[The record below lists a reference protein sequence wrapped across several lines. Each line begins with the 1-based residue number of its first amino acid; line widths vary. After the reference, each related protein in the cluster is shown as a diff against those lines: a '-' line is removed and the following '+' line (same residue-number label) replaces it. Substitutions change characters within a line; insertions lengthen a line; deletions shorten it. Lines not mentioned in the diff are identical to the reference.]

1 MLQNMKIGAK
11 LTAGFLFVALVALVI
26 GVGGYINLH
35 RIDAGSVRIYRQVAQ
50 PLGDLTLLSAEFQR
64 VRVNS
69 HKMLSI
75 NDKDEHEMMVER
87 SDELLSIIKKRA
99 QAYEKTLINAE
110 DKKLFTS
117 FNQALAEYTTQLGA
131 FNKLVMAGNM
141 VAANELIVEE
151 YDRAAR
157 NLQKAIEQL
166 VETKMVQG
174 KQVSGANN
182 VLARNASLIMIVLAL
197 GGSVLAFVLGMF
209 LSRMITRPLAA
220 LAEDAQQ
227 IASGDLTVQ
236 IQSRSQDEIGKLATS
251 FNSMADSLRD
261 AIRQVSD
268 TSGHLSSA
276 ANELLATSE
285 SIATGADAVVNQAQ
299 TVATAGEEMAAT
311 SNDIANNCQSAAS
324 GALDAATS
332 ASEGSMVVD
341 KTVQAMGQ
349 IARRVQETSDTV
361 ARLGQRSDQI
371 GQIVGTI
378 EDIAD
383 QTNLLAL
390 NAAIEAA
397 RAGEQGRG
405 FAVVADEVRALAER
419 TTRATKEISDM
430 IRSIQ
435 TETKSAVTVMEEGV
449 HEVAQGTDEAA
460 KSGVALQSIMEQV
473 NSVSMQ
479 ISQVATAAE
488 EQTATT
494 NEISHNM
501 QQITDVVQQTAQG
514 AKQSAAAA
522 AELSKLAAD
531 LQQLVHRFR
540 L

>member
-1 MLQNMKIGAK
+1 MLKNMKIGTK
-11 LTAGFLFVALVALVI
+11 MTAGFLFVALVALVI
-26 GVGGYINLH
+26 GLAGYFNLH
-35 RIDAGSVRIYRQVAQ
+35 RIEAGSVRLYAQVAQ
-50 PLGDLTLLSAEFQR
+50 PLGELTLISQDFQR
-64 VRVNS
+64 LRVNT
-69 HKMLSI
+69 HKMLMLT
-75 NDKDEHEMMVER
+75 DKDEQEWMVER
-87 SDELLSIIKKRA
+87 TEELIGVANKRA
-99 QAYEKTLINAE
+99 QQYEKTLIDQGDKQLYAE
-110 DKKLFTS
+110 FKA
-117 FNQALAEYTTQLGA
+117 ALLA
-131 FNKLVMAGNM
+131 FVEHLTAMNKLVMANNM
-141 VAANELIVEE
+141 EAANELLADQ
-151 YDRAAR
+151 YDLSAR
-157 NLQKAIEQL
+157 DLQKVIE
-166 VETKMVQG
+166 KMVDAKMAQG
-174 KQVSGANN
+174 KQVSGSNN
-182 VLARNASLIMIVLAL
+182 TLARNASIFMISLAL
-197 GGSVLAFVLGMF
+197 GGSVLAFILGMF

-220 LAEDAQQ
+220 LADDAQQ

-236 IQSRSQDEIGKLATS
+236 IQSRSKDEIGVLATS
-251 FNSMADSLRD
+251 FNSMADSLRG

-268 TSGHLSSA
+268 TSSLLTSA

-285 SIATGADAVVNQAQ
+285 SISSGADSVASQAQ

-311 SNDIANNCQSAAS
+311 SNDIANNCQSAAA
-324 GALDAATS
+324 GALDASTS
-332 ASEGSMVVD
+332 ASDGSVVVD

-349 IARRVQETSDTV
+349 IARRVKETADTV

-435 TETKSAVTVMEEGV
+435 AETRSAVTVMEEGV

-460 KSGVALQSIMEQV
+460 KSGVALQTIMELV
-473 NSVSMQ
+473 NNVSMQ

-494 NEISHNM
+494 NEISQNM
-501 QQITDVVQQTAQG
+501 LQITDVVQQTAQG
-514 AKQSAAAA
+514 AKQSEAAA

-531 LQQLVHRFR
+531 LEALVHRFK

>member
-1 MLQNMKIGAK
+1 MLQNMKIGTK

-26 GVGGYINLH
+26 GLGGYFNLH
-35 RIDAGSVRIYRQVAQ
+35 RIEAGSVRIYAQVAQ
-50 PLGDLTLLSAEFQR
+50 PLGELTLISQDFQR

-75 NDKDEHEMMVER
+75 DDIDEHDLMVDR
-87 SDELLSIIKKRA
+87 SNELIDIITKRSL
-99 QAYEKTLINAE
+99 AYEKTLINAE
-110 DKKLFTS
+110 DKKLFAN
-117 FNQALAEYTTQLGA
+117 FNKALNEYKTQLTT
-131 FNKLVMAGNM
+131 FNKLIMESNKA
-141 VAANELIVEE
+141 AANELIVDE
-151 YDRAAR
+151 YDYAAR
-157 NLQKAIEQL
+157 ELQVAIEKL
-166 VETKMVQG
+166 VETKMAQG
-174 KQVSGANN
+174 KQVSGNN
-182 VLARNASLIMIVLAL
+182 NTLARNASIFMVALAL
-197 GGSVLAFVLGMF
+197 GGSVLAFLLGMF

-220 LAEDAQQ
+220 LADDAQQ

-236 IQSRSQDEIGKLATS
+236 IQSRSKDEIGVLATS
-251 FNSMADSLRD
+251 FNSMADSLRG

-268 TSGHLSSA
+268 TSSLLTSA

-285 SIATGADAVVNQAQ
+285 SISSGADSVASQAQ

-311 SNDIANNCQSAAS
+311 SNDIANNCQSAAA
-324 GALDAATS
+324 GALDASTS
-332 ASEGSMVVD
+332 ASDGSVVVD

-349 IARRVQETSDTV
+349 IARRVKETADTV

-435 TETKSAVTVMEEGV
+435 AETRSAVTVMEEGV

-460 KSGVALQSIMEQV
+460 KSGVALQTIMELV
-473 NSVSMQ
+473 NNVSMQ

-494 NEISHNM
+494 NEISQNM
-501 QQITDVVQQTAQG
+501 LQITDVVQQTAQG
-514 AKQSAAAA
+514 AKQSEAAA

-531 LQQLVHRFR
+531 LEALVHRFK

>member
-1 MLQNMKIGAK
+1 MLQNMKIGTK

-26 GVGGYINLH
+26 GLGGYVNLNRINS
-35 RIDAGSVRIYRQVAQ
+35 GSVRIYTQVAQ

-75 NDKDEHEMMVER
+75 DDIDEHDLMVDR
-87 SDELLSIIKKRA
+87 SNELIEIITKRS
-99 QAYEKTLINAE
+99 QAYEKTLMNAE
-110 DKKLFTS
+110 DKKLFAN
-117 FNQALAEYTTQLGA
+117 FNQALNEYKTQLTT
-131 FNKLVMAGNM
+131 FNKLIMESNKA
-141 VAANELIVEE
+141 AANELIVDE
-151 YDRAAR
+151 YDHAAR
-157 NLQKAIEQL
+157 ELQVAIEKL
-166 VETKMVQG
+166 VETKMAQG
-174 KQVSGANN
+174 KQVSGNN
-182 VLARNASLIMIVLAL
+182 NTLARNASVFMVALAL
-197 GGSVLAFVLGMF
+197 GGSVLAFLLGMF

-220 LAEDAQQ
+220 LADDAQK

-236 IQSRSQDEIGKLATS
+236 IQSRSKDEIGVLAAS
-251 FNSMADSLRD
+251 FNSMADSLRA

-268 TSGHLSSA
+268 TSSLLTSA
-276 ANELLATSE
+276 ANELLAISE
-285 SIATGADAVVNQAQ
+285 SISNGADSVASQAQ

-311 SNDIANNCQSAAS
+311 SNDIANNCQSAAA
-324 GALDAATS
+324 GALDASTS
-332 ASEGSMVVD
+332 ASDGSVVVD

-349 IARRVQETSDTV
+349 IARRVKETADTV

-435 TETKSAVTVMEEGV
+435 AETRSAVAVMEEGV
-449 HEVAQGTDEAA
+449 HEVALGTDEAA
-460 KSGVALQSIMEQV
+460 KSGLALQTIMELV
-473 NSVSMQ
+473 NNVSMQ

-494 NEISHNM
+494 NEISQNM
-501 QQITDVVQQTAQG
+501 LQITDVVQQTAQG
-514 AKQSAAAA
+514 AKQSEAAA

-531 LQQLVHRFR
+531 LEALVHRFK

>member
-1 MLQNMKIGAK
+1 MLQNMKIGTK
-11 LTAGFLFVALVALVI
+11 LIAGFLFVALVALAI
-26 GVGGYINLH
+26 GLGGYINLH
-35 RIDAGSVRIYRQVAQ
+35 RIDRGSVRIYSQVAQ

-75 NDKDEHEMMVER
+75 DDRDEHELMVDR
-87 SDELLSIIKKRA
+87 SDELIGSIKKRS

-110 DKKLFTS
+110 DKKLFAS
-117 FNQALAEYTTQLGA
+117 FNQALTEYTTQLAA
-131 FNKLVMAGNM
+131 FNKLVMDGNKA
-141 VAANELIVEE
+141 AANELIVDD
-151 YDRAAR
+151 YDTAAR
-157 NLQKAIEQL
+157 ELQKAIEKL
-166 VETKMVQG
+166 VETKMAQG
-174 KQVSGANN
+174 KQVSGSNN
-182 VLARNASLIMIVLAL
+182 TLARNASLFMIALAL
-197 GGSVLAFVLGMF
+197 GGSVLAFILGMF

-220 LAEDAQQ
+220 LADDAQQ

-236 IQSRSQDEIGKLATS
+236 IQSSSKDEIGTLASS
-251 FNSMADSLRD
+251 FNSMADSLRA

-268 TSGHLSSA
+268 TSSLLSSA
-276 ANELLATSE
+276 ATELLATSE
-285 SIATGADAVVNQAQ
+285 TISSGADAVANQAQ

-311 SNDIANNCQSAAS
+311 SNDIANNCQSAAA
-324 GALDAATS
+324 GALDASNS
-332 ASEGSMVVD
+332 ASDGSVVVD

-349 IARRVQETSDTV
+349 IARRVKETADTV

-435 TETKSAVTVMEEGV
+435 AETRTAVTVMEEGV
-449 HEVAQGTDEAA
+449 QEVAQGTDEAA
-460 KSGVALQSIMEQV
+460 RSGVALQTIMELV
-473 NSVSMQ
+473 NNVSMQ

-494 NEISHNM
+494 NEISQNM
-501 QQITDVVQQTAQG
+501 LQITDVVQQTAQG
-514 AKQSAAAA
+514 AKQSEVAA

-531 LQQLVHRFR
+531 LEALVHRFK